1 MHKDRCS
8 TGGCLDLHDMGP
20 TFCARALVRLVARWV
35 FLWRMSNN
43 ASGSVPSVPAGSIQP
58 NKAYLDEGDDKMKS
72 VKPQYSYVG
81 LISMSIQNSPDRR
94 LTYNGICDYI
104 TKNFPYYRNPQ
115 NQGWRSTI
123 RHTLSQ
129 KTCFKKLPVKG
140 GKNGRSHYWALDPN
154 HEVLF
159 VPAVAIQPNKA
170 YSDEGDDKMNRIKPP
185 YSYVAL
191 ISMSI
196 QSSPD
201 KRQTLNGI
209 CDYITKN
216 FPYYRNRPNQG
227 WRSTIRH
234 HLSLQKCFTK
244 GGKNG
249 RNHYWALDPNHEV
262 LFEEGS
268 YRRKRRLR
276 KVKRISTAEPEAEP
290 TTAAYHSSPYS
301 HVGAGMDSAV
311 LHSHYAASQLVS
323 KASTAADFTTP
334 CHSTGATAVASSPPI
349 YILRP
354 EELSLFGGFLQTS
367 LIFEIKDQQ

>member
-1 MHKDRCS
+1 M
-8 TGGCLDLHDMGP
+8 
-20 TFCARALVRLVARWV
+20 RLVARWV

-58 NKAYLDEGDDKMKS
+58 NKAYLDEGDDKIKS
-72 VKPQYSYVG
+72 VKPRYSYVG

-94 LTYNGICDYI
+94 LTYNKICDYI
-104 TKNFPYYRNPQ
+104 TKNFPYYCNPQ

-129 KTCFKKLPVKG
+129 QTCFKKLPVKG

-154 HEVLF
+154 HKVLF

-196 QSSPD
+196 QNSPD

-209 CDYITKN
+209 CNYITKN

-227 WRSTIRH
+227 WRSTICH
-234 HLSLQKCFTK
+234 HLLLQKCFTK

-262 LFEEGS
+262 LFEQGS
-268 YRRKRRLR
+268 YRRKRRR
-276 KVKRISTAEPEAEP
+276 
-290 TTAAYHSSPYS
+290 
-301 HVGAGMDSAV
+301 
-311 LHSHYAASQLVS
+311 
-323 KASTAADFTTP
+323 
-334 CHSTGATAVASSPPI
+334 
-349 YILRP
+349 
-354 EELSLFGGFLQTS
+354 
-367 LIFEIKDQQ
+367 